1 MIVGSNLHGPFP
13 EEAEEALWQEWV
25 TSEGPKTA
33 TVPTEPAAWARS
45 VQTNLVE
52 DIGEESK

>member
-25 TSEGPKTA
+25 TSGGLRTA

>member
-1 MIVGSNLHGPFP
+1 MGSNLHGPFP
-13 EEAEEALWQEWV
+13 AKAEEALWQEWV